1 MDRRP
6 YGVGSIS
13 LMEERLQKLMARA
26 GIGSRRESETLIAAG
41 RVTVNGGVAQLG
53 DKADPLRDR
62 IALDG
67 APIAVP
73 TGGPIYVALNKPR
86 GVISSLEDE
95 LEQGRTTV
103 RDLVPIDPA
112 IHIYPVGRLD
122 RPSEGLILMTN
133 DGELAHRLTHPRY
146 GHEKVYEV
154 TIEGQVSDKVLDQWR
169 RGVML
174 DGRITTPAPIE
185 VLERSK
191 EQTRLRIILR
201 EGRKRQIRRVAASLG
216 HPVQR
221 LVRQRIGPIEL
232 GDLSSGSWRYLTD
245 GEVAELRRQA
255 QLDAGPNPR
264 GKAR

>member
-1 MDRRP
+1 
-6 YGVGSIS
+6 
-13 LMEERLQKLMARA
+13 MEERLQKLMARA

-41 RVTVNGGVAQLG
+41 RVTVNGQVAKLG
-53 DKADPLRDR
+53 DRADPLRDA
-62 IALDG
+62 ITLDG
-67 APIAVP
+67 EPVRVP
-73 TGGPIYVALNKPR
+73 SDTNIYIALNKPR

-95 LEQGRTTV
+95 LDEGRTTV
-103 RDLVPIDPA
+103 RDLVAIDPTV
-112 IHIYPVGRLD
+112 HIYPVGRLD

-154 TIEGQVSDKVLDQWR
+154 TVEGQMPDRILDQWR

-185 VLERSK
+185 VLEATT

-216 HPVQR
+216 HPVRR
-221 LVRQRIGPIEL
+221 LERQRIGPIEL
-232 GDLSSGSWRYLTD
+232 GNLRSGEWRYLTEREI
-245 GEVAELRRQA
+245 GALRKA
-255 QLDAGPNPR
+255 AGLSAAAPVNDAT
-264 GKAR
+264 ARPGGRAKGGAG